1 MGSTDA
7 TASPGF
13 NITPPPT
20 VVDPGFR
27 IPTPMGWLSPDMA
40 RRMLDHVT
48 PSQQDVAQTLGA
60 PMDGM
65 AWLARKLGVKGIPS
79 EYGQPDFAQRASG
92 GDQLVWRPSADVPLS
107 SQNIQRL
114 LQQFIPRGGLF

>member
-92 GDQLVWRPSADVPLS
+92 GDQLVWRPSADVPFS

-114 LQQFIPRGGLF
+114 LQQFIPPGGLF